1 VTAARYRLS
10 APRRALNAVVRPLAR
25 AGLVPRT
32 YVLTVVGR
40 RSGRRYSVPVQL
52 VEQDGARFL
61 VAPYGEREWVKNAR
75 AAGEVELAR
84 ARRTEHVPV
93 HELAA
98 AEAAPVLAAYW
109 RQAPVTRPFFDVR
122 PDAPAEQWT
131 AEATRHPV
139 FRLG

>member
-1 VTAARYRLS
+1 
-10 APRRALNAVVRPLAR
+10 LNAVVRPLAR

-75 AAGEVELAR
+75 AAGTVNLTR
-84 ARRTEHVPV
+84 ARRSEHVAAREV
-93 HELAA
+93 SA
-98 AEAAPVLAAYW
+98 AEAAPVLATYW
-109 RQAPVTRPFFDVR
+109 RRVRVTRPFFGVG
-122 PDAPAEQWT
+122 PDAPPEAWA
-131 AEATRHPV
+131 AEAAKHPV